1 MAGNI
6 KGITIEF
13 RGDTTKLDKAIR
25 GINSEAKSLDKEL
38 KEVNRALKFNPGN
51 TQLLQQKFQIL
62 GEKIEKGA
70 EKLELLKQA
79 QKELDA
85 KNVDKNSKEYRELQR
100 EIVETE
106 SKQKAL
112 NAEQKKI
119 KAALSPLGQFST
131 KMGEVGKK
139 LESAG
144 QSMKAFS
151 AAGAAVVAGL
161 GAISVKA
168 AGAADDL
175 NTLSKQTGIGT
186 EELQKYNAIS
196 GLVDVSVETIA
207 KSHVKLTKSMSQAEG
222 GAKKQTAA
230 FEKLGVS
237 VTDSDGNLRD
247 SEDVFQDTIK
257 ALGEMTNET
266 DRDATAMAIFGK
278 SASELNPLIEDMGE
292 SYSELAT
299 LMEESGLSVIDQ
311 ETIDKANQFNDELD
325 KIKATGQLAF
335 QNLGM
340 TLAGYLAPALAK
352 VTEFVSKIAGWLSQ
366 LSPQTLAIIGVIA
379 GVVAGLAPLL
389 ILAGKLATAISAIS
403 GLMAA
408 LGVSMG
414 AVAGPVLI
422 VIGVI
427 AALIAIGVLLYK
439 NWDKI
444 KAWAVK
450 TWTSIKDTIG
460 RAVDGIKQKWEDLKN
475 KAASIFNTI
484 KDKVT
489 APIKSAFETIKG
501 IIEKIKALFRG
512 EWQLP
517 KIKLPHFKIDGK
529 FSISPPS
536 VPKLSIDWYKNGAIF
551 AGPSVI
557 GVGEAGAE
565 AVLPLEKLWTE
576 MDKRFG
582 EGGGAPVVNITVNAA
597 AGMNVNEL
605 AAEVERRMTR
615 ALQQKRRAWA

>member
-25 GINSEAKSLDKEL
+25 GITTETKNLDKEL
-38 KEVNRALKFNPGN
+38 KDVNRALKFNPGN

-131 KMGEVGKK
+131 KMGEVGNK

-168 AGAADDL
+168 ASAADDL

-186 EELQKYNAIS
+186 DELQKYNAIS

-207 KSHVKLTKSMSQAEG
+207 KSHVKLTKSMGQAES
-222 GAKKQTAA
+222 GAKKQTEA

-247 SEDVFQDTIK
+247 SEDVFQDVIT
-257 ALGEMTNET
+257 ALGSMTNET
-266 DRDATAMAIFGK
+266 DRDATAMTLFGK

-292 SYSELAT
+292 SYSELST
-299 LMEESGLSVIDQ
+299 LMEESGIDFVDQ
-311 ETIDKANQFNDELD
+311 DTIDKANQFNDELD
-325 KIKATGQLAF
+325 KIKATGQMAF

-352 VTEFVSKIAGWLSQ
+352 VTEFVSKVAGWLSR
-366 LSPQTLAIIGVIA
+366 LSPQTLTIIGIIA

-389 ILAGKLATAISAIS
+389 IIAGKLATAISAIS
-403 GLMAA
+403 GLMAT

-444 KAWAVK
+444 KAWATK
-450 TWTSIKDTIG
+450 TWGNIKDTIG
-460 RAVDGIKQKWEDLKN
+460 RVVDAIKKKWEDLKTT
-475 KAASIFNTI
+475 ASKVFDTI
-484 KDKVT
+484 KEKVT

-512 EWQLP
+512 EWELP

-565 AVLPLEKLWTE
+565 AVLPLEKLWKE
-576 MDKRFG
+576 MDRRFG
-582 EGGGAPVVNITVNAA
+582 EGSGAPVVNITVNAP

-605 AAEVERRMTR
+605 AAEVEKRMTR